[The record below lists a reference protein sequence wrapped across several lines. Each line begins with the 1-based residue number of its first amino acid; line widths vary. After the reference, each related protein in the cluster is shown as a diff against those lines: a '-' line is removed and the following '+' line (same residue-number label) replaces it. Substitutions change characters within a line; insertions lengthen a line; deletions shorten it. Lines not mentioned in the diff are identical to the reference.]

1 MAKALADRLAEAF
14 AEYLHKKVRTEL
26 WGYIQDEDLEND
38 ELIKERYQGIRPA
51 PGYPANPDHRQKE
64 VIWELLQPEKLGITL
79 TESLAM
85 LPASSVSGFYFSHP
99 DARYFGLGKL
109 KRDQVENYA
118 ARMEESTELTERWLA
133 SSLAY

>member
-26 WGYIQDEDLEND
+26 WGYIQDEHLEND

-118 ARMEESTELTERWLA
+118 ERMEESTELTERWLA